1 MRMILATLLAMTAI
15 CSVAAA
21 AQSLP
26 FWNLTSFTITGL
38 YLAPTGTDHWGTNQC
53 DNDPD
58 KSVSSDERLKITGV
72 TPGRYDVRIT
82 DGKGRVCIVR
92 NVEVKPKGP
101 YAFSISDKDLT
112 GCTK

>member
-1 MRMILATLLAMTAI
+1 MRNILATLLAMMAI
-15 CSVAAA
+15 CSADAA
-21 AQSLP
+21 AQSLR
-26 FWNLTSFTITGL
+26 FWNLTSFTITRL
-38 YLAPTGTDHWGTNQC
+38 NLAPTGTDHWGANQC

-72 TPGRYDVRIT
+72 TPVRYDVRLT
-82 DGKGRVCIVR
+82 DGKSRVCIVR

-112 GCTK
+112 SCTK